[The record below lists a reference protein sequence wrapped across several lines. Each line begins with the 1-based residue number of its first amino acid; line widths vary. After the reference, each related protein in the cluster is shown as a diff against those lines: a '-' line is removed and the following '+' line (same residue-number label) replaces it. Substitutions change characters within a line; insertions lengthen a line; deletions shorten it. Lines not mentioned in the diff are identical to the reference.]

1 MNTDSINNFVDVTF
15 TKVESTKLKPLT
27 SIKGWVEQVKALV
40 NLVPIFGGAL
50 AQEIQI
56 MQNFKESEFFRKYT
70 AYILG
75 VADLPIQE
83 RKIFAEEIAQKARDS
98 AGYLITGMV
107 NRLDNINKEVILANL
122 TRSRIDD
129 KISIENFFRLASVLE
144 RIPYVDLV
152 KLPSYQTP
160 YYDED
165 GDTEL
170 LNSTGVLRPVKLSED
185 GDTYILSPL
194 GVKLLQYGLMTNVK
208 KVNVKGTSVDLSW
221 NDISDDS
228 EVYMKK
234 ALE

>member
-1 MNTDSINNFVDVTF
+1 MNTDNINNFVDVTF

-56 MQNFKESEFFRKYT
+56 MQKFKESEVFRKYT
-70 AYILG
+70 AFILG
-75 VADLPIQE
+75 VVDTTEKE
-83 RKIFAEEIAQKARDS
+83 REKFAEEISKKANDA
-98 AGYLITGMV
+98 AGNVIAGMV
-107 NRLDNINKEVILANL
+107 DRLDNINKEVILANL
-122 TRSRIDD
+122 TKSRIDD

-152 KLPSYQTP
+152 KLPLYQTP

>member
-1 MNTDSINNFVDVTF
+1 MNTDNINNFVDVTF

-70 AYILG
+70 VYILG

-129 KISIENFFRLASVLE
+129 KISIEFFL
-144 RIPYVDLV
+144 DW
-152 KLPSYQTP
+152 
-160 YYDED
+160 
-165 GDTEL
+165 L
-170 LNSTGVLRPVKLSED
+170 L
-185 GDTYILSPL
+185 YW
-194 GVKLLQYGLMTNVK
+194 NVFR
-208 KVNVKGTSVDLSW
+208 T
-221 NDISDDS
+221 
-228 EVYMKK
+228 
-234 ALE
+234 

>member
-1 MNTDSINNFVDVTF
+1 MNTDNINNFVDVTF

-40 NLVPIFGGAL
+40 NLVPVFGGAL
-50 AQEIQI
+50 AQEIQV

-70 AYILG
+70 VYILG

-129 KISIENFFRLASVLE
+129 KISIEFFL
-144 RIPYVDLV
+144 DW
-152 KLPSYQTP
+152 
-160 YYDED
+160 
-165 GDTEL
+165 L
-170 LNSTGVLRPVKLSED
+170 L
-185 GDTYILSPL
+185 YW
-194 GVKLLQYGLMTNVK
+194 NVFR
-208 KVNVKGTSVDLSW
+208 T
-221 NDISDDS
+221 
-228 EVYMKK
+228 
-234 ALE
+234 

>member
-1 MNTDSINNFVDVTF
+1 MNTDNINNFVDVTF
-15 TKVESTKLKPLT
+15 TKVESAKLKPLT

-40 NLVPIFGGAL
+40 NLVPVFGGAL
-50 AQEIQI
+50 AQEIQV

-70 AYILG
+70 AFILG
-75 VADLPIQE
+75 VVDTTEKE
-83 RKIFAEEIAQKARDS
+83 REKFAEEISKKANDA
-98 AGYLITGMV
+98 AGNVIAGMV
-107 NRLDNINKEVILANL
+107 DRLDNINKEVILANL
-122 TRSRIDD
+122 TMARIDD

-152 KLPSYQTP
+152 KLPLYQTP

-228 EVYMKK
+228 KVYMKK

>member
-1 MNTDSINNFVDVTF
+1 M
-15 TKVESTKLKPLT
+15 
-27 SIKGWVEQVKALV
+27 KALV
-40 NLVPIFGGAL
+40 NLVPVFGGAL
-50 AQEIQI
+50 AQEIQV

-75 VADLPIQE
+75 VADLTIQE

-122 TRSRIDD
+122 TKSRIDD

-152 KLPSYQTP
+152 KLLSYQTP

-170 LNSTGVLRPVKLSED
+170 LNSTGVLRPVKLSEN

-194 GVKLLQYGLMTNVK
+194 GVKLLSFGLNINIGE
-208 KVNVKGTSVDLSW
+208 VNVTGTSVGLSW

-228 EVYMKK
+228 DVYMKK

>member
-1 MNTDSINNFVDVTF
+1 
-15 TKVESTKLKPLT
+15 
-27 SIKGWVEQVKALV
+27 
-40 NLVPIFGGAL
+40 
-50 AQEIQI
+50 
-56 MQNFKESEFFRKYT
+56 
-70 AYILG
+70 
-75 VADLPIQE
+75 
-83 RKIFAEEIAQKARDS
+83 
-98 AGYLITGMV
+98 MV

-170 LNSTGVLRPVKLSED
+170 LKSTGVLRPVKLSED

-194 GVKLLQYGLMTNVK
+194 GIKLLQYGLMTNVK

-228 EVYMKK
+228 DGYMKK

>member
-1 MNTDSINNFVDVTF
+1 MNTDNINNFVDETF

-27 SIKGWVEQVKALV
+27 SIKGWGEQVKALA

-50 AQEIQI
+50 AHEIQVI
-56 MQNFKESEFFRKYT
+56 QNYRESEFFRKYT
-70 AYILG
+70 VYILG
-75 VADLPIQE
+75 VADLTIQE

-98 AGYLITGMV
+98 AGYVITGMV

-122 TRSRIDD
+122 TKARIDD

-144 RIPYVDLV
+144 RIPYIDLV
-152 KLPSYQTP
+152 KLTSYQTP
-160 YYDED
+160 FYDED

-170 LNSTGVLRPVKLSED
+170 LNSTGVLRPVQLSED

-194 GVKLLQYGLMTNVK
+194 GVKLLSFGLKINVK
-208 KVNVKGTSVDLSW
+208 EINVKGTSVDLSW
-221 NDISDDS
+221 NDISEDS
-228 EVYMKK
+228 DVYMKK

>member
-1 MNTDSINNFVDVTF
+1 MNTDNINNFVDVTF
-15 TKVESTKLKPLT
+15 TKVESAKLKPLT

-40 NLVPIFGGAL
+40 NLVPVFGGAL
-50 AQEIQI
+50 AQEIQV

-70 AYILG
+70 AFILG
-75 VADLPIQE
+75 VVDTTEKE
-83 RKIFAEEIAQKARDS
+83 REKFAEEISKKANDA
-98 AGYLITGMV
+98 AGNVIAGMV
-107 NRLDNINKEVILANL
+107 DRLDNINKEVILANL
-122 TRSRIDD
+122 TMARIDD

-144 RIPYVDLV
+144 SIPYVDLV
-152 KLPSYQTP
+152 KLPLYQTP

-228 EVYMKK
+228 KVYMKK

>member
-1 MNTDSINNFVDVTF
+1 MNTDNINNFVDVTF

-40 NLVPIFGGAL
+40 NLVPVFGGAL
-50 AQEIQI
+50 AQEIQV

-70 AYILG
+70 AFILG
-75 VADLPIQE
+75 VVDTTEKE
-83 RKIFAEEIAQKARDS
+83 REKFAEEISKKANDA
-98 AGYLITGMV
+98 AGNVIAGMV
-107 NRLDNINKEVILANL
+107 DRLDNINKEVILANL
-122 TRSRIDD
+122 TKSRIDD

-152 KLPSYQTP
+152 KLLSYQTP

-194 GVKLLQYGLMTNVK
+194 GVKLLSFGLNINIGE
-208 KVNVKGTSVDLSW
+208 VNVTGTSVGLSW

-228 EVYMKK
+228 DVYMKK

>member
-1 MNTDSINNFVDVTF
+1 M
-15 TKVESTKLKPLT
+15 
-27 SIKGWVEQVKALV
+27 KALV
-40 NLVPIFGGAL
+40 NLVPVFGGAL
-50 AQEIQI
+50 AQEIQV

-152 KLPSYQTP
+152 KLLSYQTP
-160 YYDED
+160 YYDAN

-185 GDTYILSPL
+185 GDSYILSPL
-194 GVKLLQYGLMTNVK
+194 GVKLLSFGLNINIGE
-208 KVNVKGTSVDLSW
+208 VNVTGTSVGVSW
-221 NDISDDS
+221 NDISEDS
-228 EVYMKK
+228 DVYMKK

>member
-1 MNTDSINNFVDVTF
+1 MNTDNINNFVDVTF

-40 NLVPIFGGAL
+40 NLVPVFGGAL
-50 AQEIQI
+50 AQEIQV

-70 AYILG
+70 AFILG
-75 VADLPIQE
+75 VVDTTEKE
-83 RKIFAEEIAQKARDS
+83 REKFAEEISKKANDA
-98 AGYLITGMV
+98 AGHVIVGMV
-107 NRLDNINKEVILANL
+107 DRLDHINKEVILANL
-122 TRSRIDD
+122 TMARIDD

-144 RIPYVDLV
+144 SIPYIDLA

-170 LNSTGVLRPVKLSED
+170 LNSTGVLRPVLLSED
-185 GDTYILSPL
+185 GDTYLLSPL
-194 GVKLLQYGLMTNVK
+194 GVKLLQYGLKSNVK
-208 KVNVKGTSVDLSW
+208 IANVKGTSVDLSW
-221 NDISDDS
+221 NNISEDSDVDI
-228 EVYMKK
+228 KK

>member
-40 NLVPIFGGAL
+40 NLVPVFGGAL
-50 AQEIQI
+50 AQEIQV

-83 RKIFAEEIAQKARDS
+83 RKFFAEEIAQKARDS

-129 KISIENFFRLASVLE
+129 KISIENFFRLASVL
-144 RIPYVDLV
+144 
-152 KLPSYQTP
+152 
-160 YYDED
+160 
-165 GDTEL
+165 
-170 LNSTGVLRPVKLSED
+170 
-185 GDTYILSPL
+185 
-194 GVKLLQYGLMTNVK
+194 
-208 KVNVKGTSVDLSW
+208 
-221 NDISDDS
+221 
-228 EVYMKK
+228 
-234 ALE
+234 

>member
-1 MNTDSINNFVDVTF
+1 M
-15 TKVESTKLKPLT
+15 
-27 SIKGWVEQVKALV
+27 KALV
-40 NLVPIFGGAL
+40 NLVPVFGGAL
-50 AQEIQI
+50 AQEIQV

-75 VADLPIQE
+75 VADLTIQE

-122 TRSRIDD
+122 TKSRIDD

-152 KLPSYQTP
+152 KLLSYQTP
-160 YYDED
+160 YYDAN

-194 GVKLLQYGLMTNVK
+194 GVKLLSFGLNINIGE
-208 KVNVKGTSVDLSW
+208 VNVKGTSVGLSW

-228 EVYMKK
+228 DVYMKK
-234 ALE
+234 TLV

>member
-1 MNTDSINNFVDVTF
+1 MNTDNINNFVDVTF

-129 KISIENFFRLASVLE
+129 KISIEFFL
-144 RIPYVDLV
+144 DW
-152 KLPSYQTP
+152 
-160 YYDED
+160 
-165 GDTEL
+165 L
-170 LNSTGVLRPVKLSED
+170 L
-185 GDTYILSPL
+185 YW
-194 GVKLLQYGLMTNVK
+194 NVFR
-208 KVNVKGTSVDLSW
+208 T
-221 NDISDDS
+221 
-228 EVYMKK
+228 
-234 ALE
+234 

>member
-1 MNTDSINNFVDVTF
+1 M
-15 TKVESTKLKPLT
+15 
-27 SIKGWVEQVKALV
+27 KALV

-56 MQNFKESEFFRKYT
+56 MQNFKDSEFFRKYT

-185 GDTYILSPL
+185 GDSYILSPL
-194 GVKLLQYGLMTNVK
+194 GIKLLSFGLNINIGEVTVT
-208 KVNVKGTSVDLSW
+208 GTSVGVSW
-221 NDISDDS
+221 NDISEDS
-228 EVYMKK
+228 DVYMKK